1 MRITIHA
8 FIQALLLLL
17 PLTLSSCITILKG
30 TKADVTLTG
39 SVPEPVDIRTTTDT
53 FSLQQLPTTIQVKKS
68 DLDKPI
74 SVESEHYLAEEVI
87 PGQRSNIWS
96 IAQLIGP
103 LSVPGFIVDLA
114 TGGLY
119 KPKQDTLML
128 SFIDKSDSTI
138 PLSDIIS
145 KQKFAPRNVQPDY
158 FYRNEISFNAGFGL
172 LLSKP
177 YEKLSDDLCH
187 HYNLESGLCGLNL
200 SGVLNANY
208 YYHLNN
214 RLALGGTFGFNVDGK
229 YLEEERPNYELTYH
243 NEGNI
248 HYRLLYLLPS
258 VKYTWAHLTHIS
270 FYSRVAIG
278 PAYRWF
284 SFDGEYEQQKLH
296 IDRSGWQV
304 SGYCAPIGIDA
315 GRKHVHGFLECNV
328 GSVLQLVTAG
338 ISFRF

>member
-8 FIQALLLLL
+8 VIQALLLLL

-39 SVPEPVDIRTTTDT
+39 SVPELVDIRTTTDT
-53 FSLQQLPTTIQVKKS
+53 FSQQQLPATIQVKKS

-74 SVESEHYLAEEVI
+74 TVESEHYLAEEII

-96 IAQLIGP
+96 IAQLFGP
-103 LSVPGFIVDLA
+103 LSAPGFIVDLA

-128 SFIDKSDSTI
+128 SFIDKADSII
-138 PLSDIIS
+138 PLSEVVS
-145 KQKFAPRNVQPDY
+145 KQKLAPRNVQPDY
-158 FYRNEISFNAGFGL
+158 FYRNEISFSMGFGL

-177 YEKLSDDLCH
+177 HDKLYNDLH
-187 HYNLESGLCGLNL
+187 DRYYLEEYLCGINL
-200 SGVLNANY
+200 SGVVNANY
-208 YYHLNN
+208 YYHFNN
-214 RLALGGTFGFNVDGK
+214 RLALGATFGFNIGG
-229 YLEEERPNYELTYH
+229 NYIEDETPDYTLPYR

-258 VKYTWAHLTHIS
+258 VKYTWAHLTHAS

-278 PAYRWF
+278 PAYRWLRF
-284 SFDGEYEQQKLH
+284 EGEYERNELC

-304 SGYCAPIGIDA
+304 SGYFAPIGIDA